1 MDPQLQHLSLQLIYA
16 KRLLNTKTTDD
27 FVSPLI
33 GAGICMYTGHKS
45 FIPWFQYPSIF
56 VKLFKTLPI
65 MLVLS
70 DLLKALPPLRCHK
83 SWSGLWLMDTP
94 LRVAVN
100 NSTYQTDAQ
109 STATVVA
116 KKNLA
121 SSFSIRCNR
130 MVYHC

>member
-1 MDPQLQHLSLQLIYA
+1 
-16 KRLLNTKTTDD
+16 
-27 FVSPLI
+27 
-33 GAGICMYTGHKS
+33 
-45 FIPWFQYPSIF
+45 
-56 VKLFKTLPI
+56 

-121 SSFSIRCNR
+121 SSFSIRCQPTR
-130 MVYHC
+130 VYKQLQESTRGLKWISAIAKFMPTNAIEYARASL